1 MVADSLS
8 IPAKIFIRCLQISLL
23 NVFWVPQQA
32 SFAINRK
39 MYCVNHEDIDIPNPE
54 LNAQL
59 LPSRDGILMSL
70 IAHNSQGKM
79 VVWFGF
85 CMILLY
91 SFWCDFHA
99 PLLRLRGFLIFYPLI
114 VSQMRKENTCRD
126 IRMIQFA
133 ADTAR
138 INNVFE
144 AQNVGVMIGVSYV
157 QYSGSYGDNLLGT
170 SITHYLLVDK
180 YTTVSLAVAHI
191 DLHYLSEQYNDKTTN
206 EIKCK

>member
-1 MVADSLS
+1 
-8 IPAKIFIRCLQISLL
+8 
-23 NVFWVPQQA
+23 
-32 SFAINRK
+32 
-39 MYCVNHEDIDIPNPE
+39 
-54 LNAQL
+54 
-59 LPSRDGILMSL
+59 
-70 IAHNSQGKM
+70 
-79 VVWFGF
+79 
-85 CMILLY
+85 
-91 SFWCDFHA
+91 
-99 PLLRLRGFLIFYPLI
+99 
-114 VSQMRKENTCRD
+114 
-126 IRMIQFA
+126 MIQFA
-133 ADTAR
+133 ADTDR